1 MKPGGAVSQLQ
12 ITNYKLKLTMD
23 NREFENYLTL
33 LSSLLQIRGEQR
45 EAIAREL
52 QAHLEDRL
60 DDLLARGMDR
70 DEAVKLALSEFGDAA
85 GLAAN
90 FSLLVRNR
98 RRRWLV
104 KMTSFST
111 AALVLLALGVIAIWP
126 EHRPGP
132 APARA
137 VAQNQGAPKDK
148 GSGQPSVPGGDAA
161 AENPFAI
168 GGEGTLNDKLSQRL
182 TAEFIDT
189 PLKDVLQFL
198 SDQSNVQIFLN
209 RKMIENEGLSLDDP
223 VTINLKNVRLDMLLD
238 LALEQAS
245 GNSLAYVERDGIL
258 IVSTQ
263 ANLEG
268 ASEVRVYN
276 CRDLLSDGFK
286 NDAGKA
292 AVGITG
298 EGIPGIPGGG
308 LGGAMP
314 AGAAAPGPAGGPP
327 GMVGGFGGGMGG
339 MGGGEMAP
347 LTESQQRAESLKQLI
362 QTAVKPAS
370 WSEVGGIGT
379 ISEYNGL
386 IVINHDA
393 KTHKQVENVL
403 KMLRE
408 AAGLEPGKAM
418 KAAKH

>member
-1 MKPGGAVSQLQ
+1 
-12 ITNYKLKLTMD
+12 MD

-70 DEAVKLALSEFGDAA
+70 DDAVKLALSEFGDAA

-104 KMTSFST
+104 KLTSFST

-137 VAQNQGAPKDK
+137 VAQNQGGQKDK
-148 GSGQPSVPGGDAA
+148 GGSPPGLPGGAPAA
-161 AENPFAI
+161 AAI
-168 GGEGTLNDKLSQRL
+168 GGENTLSEKLSQRL

-198 SDQSNVQIFLN
+198 SEQSNVQIFLN

-245 GNSLAYVERDGIL
+245 SNSLAYVERDGIL

-292 AVGITG
+292 AAGITG

-314 AGAAAPGPAGGPP
+314 AGAAAPGLVGGPP
-327 GMVGGFGGGMGG
+327 GMGGGYGGGMGG

-403 KMLRE
+403 RMLRE

-418 KAAKH
+418 KAVKH

>member
-1 MKPGGAVSQLQ
+1 
-12 ITNYKLKLTMD
+12 MD

-33 LSSLLQIRGEQR
+33 LSSMLQIRGEQR

-60 DDLLARGMDR
+60 DDLLARGVDR

-111 AALVLLALGVIAIWP
+111 AALVLLALGVVAIWP

-137 VAQNQGAPKDK
+137 VAQNEG
-148 GSGQPSVPGGDAA
+148 GGGQPAVPGGAA
-161 AENPFAI
+161 KPGKQAANPTGAPAAN
-168 GGEGTLNDKLSQRL
+168 GEASLSEKLSKRL

-189 PLKDVLQFL
+189 PLGDVLSYL
-198 SDQSNVQIFLN
+198 SEQGDVQIFLN
-209 RKMIENEGLSLDDP
+209 RKALENEGIPLDTP

-238 LALEQAS
+238 LVLEQT
-245 GNSLAYVERDGIL
+245 GEPGMTYVERDGIL
-258 IVSTQ
+258 VMSTT

-276 CRDLLSDGFK
+276 CRDLLSME
-286 NDAGKA
+286 APTA
-292 AVGITG
+292 SVGPMVIPGLPGG
-298 EGIPGIPGGG
+298 EGAPGGAPPAVAPPGAFGPGGG
-308 LGGAMP
+308 VPGRG
-314 AGAAAPGPAGGPP
+314 PGPE
-327 GMVGGFGGGMGG
+327 MMGG
-339 MGGGEMAP
+339 MGGGMGGLGGGYP
-347 LTESQQRAESLKQLI
+347 LTAAQERAESLKRLL
-362 QTAVKPAS
+362 QTAVKPSS

-408 AAGLEPGKAM
+408 AAGLEQG
-418 KAAKH
+418 KAAKAAAKH